1 MSKTVNSKASGAK
14 RLGQIPPYLFA
25 EIDRKVQ
32 EKKRAGVDVI
42 SLGVGDPDMPTPK
55 RIVSVLQEAAVDPE
69 NHRYPSYF
77 GLAELRG
84 AIANWYQDRFSA
96 TLDPA
101 TEILPTMGS
110 KDGISHVPL
119 ALVDPGDVV
128 LAPDPGYTV
137 YVTGALMAGA
147 EAYAMP
153 LTAENAWL
161 PDLSA
166 IPEEVANRARLMW
179 LNYPNNPTAAVAD
192 REFLTSAVEFCRHHG
207 IVLCHDAPYSEIAF
221 DGYRPLSLFEIPG
234 AKEVGLEFHS
244 LSKTFNMTGWRIG
257 WVCGREDLIGHIG
270 QLKTNID
277 SGIFQAVQWAAI
289 EALNGGEGETRAAC
303 EVFARRHKLVADTL
317 NGLGWNIKPPRATF
331 YVWAPVPAGYDSIG
345 FASHVLDEV
354 GVNITPGVGFGAHGE
369 GYFRLSV
376 TAADDRLA
384 EAMRRMEKLRL

>member
-1 MSKTVNSKASGAK
+1 MSRTAGAGAQ
-14 RLGQIPPYLFA
+14 RLGRIPPYLFA

-32 EKKRAGVDVI
+32 EKKRAGIDVI
-42 SLGVGDPDMPTPK
+42 SLGIGDPDLPTPQ
-55 RIVSVLQEAAVDPE
+55 RIVSVLQEAAADPA

-77 GLAELRG
+77 GLTELRE
-84 AIANWYQDRFSA
+84 AIAGWYRERFDV
-96 TLDPA
+96 TLEPN
-101 TEILPTMGS
+101 TEILPTLGS

-137 YVTGALMAGA
+137 YATGAIMAGA
-147 EAYAMP
+147 DPYVMA
-153 LTAENAWL
+153 LTLENNWL
-161 PDLSA
+161 PDLDA
-166 IPEEVANRARLMW
+166 IPDDVAQRARLMW
-179 LNYPNNPTAAVAD
+179 LNYPNNPTAAVAG
-192 REFLTSAVEFCRHHG
+192 REFLERAVDFCRRHG

-234 AKEVGLEFHS
+234 AKEVGLEVHS
-244 LSKTFNMTGWRIG
+244 LSKTYNMTGWRIG
-257 WVCGREDLIGHIG
+257 WVCGRADLVGLIG

-289 EALNGGEGETRAAC
+289 EALNGGEEETRAAC
-303 EVFARRHKLVADTL
+303 ETYARRHRLVADTL
-317 NGLGWNIKPPRATF
+317 NGLGWKIKPPRATF

-345 FASHVLDEV
+345 FAGHVLDQV

-376 TAADDRLA
+376 TAPDARLE
-384 EAMRRMEKLRL
+384 EAMTRLRKLKL

>member
-1 MSKTVNSKASGAK
+1 LKGTTSAGAQ
-14 RLGQIPPYLFA
+14 RLGLIPPYLFA

-42 SLGVGDPDMPTPK
+42 SLGIGDPDLPTPK
-55 RIVSVLQEAAVDPE
+55 RIVSVLQEAAADPA

-77 GLAELRG
+77 GLAELRD
-84 AIANWYQDRFSA
+84 AIAHWYRERFQV

-101 TEILPTMGS
+101 TEILPTLGS

-137 YVTGALMAGA
+137 YVTGALMAGG
-147 EAYAMP
+147 EPYMMP
-153 LTAENAWL
+153 LKPQNHWL
-161 PDLSA
+161 PDLDA
-166 IPEEVANRARLMW
+166 IPDATAERARLMW

-192 REFLTSAVEFCRHHG
+192 RAFLERAVDFCRRHG

-221 DGYRPLSLFEIPG
+221 DGYRPLSLFEIEG
-234 AKEVGLEFHS
+234 AKEIGLEFHS
-244 LSKTFNMTGWRIG
+244 LSKTYNMTGWRIG
-257 WVCGREDLIGHIG
+257 WVCGRADLVGLIG

-289 EALNGGEGETRAAC
+289 EALNGGEDETRAAC
-303 EVFARRHKLVADTL
+303 EVYARRHRLVADTL
-317 NGLGWNIKPPRATF
+317 NALGWSIKPPRATF
-331 YVWAPVPAGYDSIG
+331 YVWAPVPSGYDSIR
-345 FASHVLDEV
+345 FAAHVLDEV

-376 TAADDRLA
+376 TALDARLE
-384 EAMRRMEKLRL
+384 EAMTRLRRLKL

>member
-1 MSKTVNSKASGAK
+1 MSKTASAGAQ
-14 RLGQIPPYLFA
+14 RLGRIPPYLFA

-32 EKKRAGVDVI
+32 EKKKAGIDVI
-42 SLGVGDPDMPTPK
+42 SLGIGDPDLPTPN
-55 RIVSVLQEAAVDPE
+55 RIVSVLQEAAADPA

-77 GLAELRG
+77 GLAELRE
-84 AIANWYQDRFSA
+84 AIAGWYLERFNVGLEPNA
-96 TLDPA
+96 
-101 TEILPTMGS
+101 EILPTLGS

-137 YVTGALMAGA
+137 YATGAIMAGA
-147 EAYAMP
+147 DPYVMP
-153 LTAENAWL
+153 LTLENDWL
-161 PDLSA
+161 PDLDA
-166 IPEEVANRARLMW
+166 IPDDVAERARLMW
-179 LNYPNNPTAAVAD
+179 LNYPNNPTAAVAG
-192 REFLTSAVEFCRHHG
+192 REFLERAVDFCRLHD

-221 DGYRPLSLFEIPG
+221 DGYRPISLFEVPG
-234 AKEVGLEFHS
+234 AREVGLEFHS

-257 WVCGREDLIGHIG
+257 WVCGRADLIGLIG

-289 EALNGGEGETRAAC
+289 EALNGGEEETRVAC
-303 EVFARRHKLVADTL
+303 EIYARRHRLVADTL
-317 NGLGWNIKPPRATF
+317 NSLGWKIKPPRATF

-345 FASHVLDEV
+345 FAGHVLDQV

-376 TAADDRLA
+376 TAPDARLE
-384 EAMRRMEKLRL
+384 EAMMRLRKLKL

>member
-1 MSKTVNSKASGAK
+1 MSKTVHRGAK

-32 EKKRAGVDVI
+32 AKKQAGVDVI
-42 SLGVGDPDMPTPK
+42 SLGIGDPDLPTPK
-55 RIVSVLQEAAVDPE
+55 RIVSVLQEAAADPA

-77 GLAELRG
+77 GLTELRE
-84 AIANWYQDRFSA
+84 AIAGWYAQRSGV

-101 TEILPTMGS
+101 TEILPTLGS
-110 KDGISHVPL
+110 KDGIAHVPL

-137 YVTGALMAGA
+137 YVTGALMAAA
-147 EAYAMP
+147 EPYVMP
-153 LTAENAWL
+153 LTAQNDWL
-161 PDLSA
+161 PDLDA
-166 IPEEVANRARLMW
+166 IPVDIADRATLMW

-192 REFLTSAVEFCRHHG
+192 REFLERAVAFCRRHD

-221 DGYRPLSLFEIPG
+221 DGYRPLTLFEIPG
-234 AKEVGLEFHS
+234 AKEIGLEFHS
-244 LSKTFNMTGWRIG
+244 LSKTFNMTGWRVG
-257 WVCGREDLIGHIG
+257 WVCGRADLVGLIG

-289 EALNGGEGETRAAC
+289 EALNGGEDETRQAC
-303 EVFARRHKLVADTL
+303 AVYARRHRLVADTL
-317 NGLGWNIKPPRATF
+317 NELGWDIKPPRATF
-331 YVWAPVPAGYDSIG
+331 YVWAPVPQGYDSIG

-376 TAADDRLA
+376 TAPDARLE
-384 EAMRRMEKLRL
+384 EAMVRMRKLKL

>member
-1 MSKTVNSKASGAK
+1 MSRTTDAGAQ
-14 RLGQIPPYLFA
+14 RLSRIPPYLFA

-42 SLGVGDPDMPTPK
+42 SLGIGDPDLPTPQ
-55 RIVSVLQEAAVDPE
+55 RIVSVLQESAADPA

-77 GLAELRG
+77 GLAELRD
-84 AIANWYQDRFSA
+84 AIAGWYKQRFDV

-101 TEILPTMGS
+101 TEILPTLGS

-137 YVTGALMAGA
+137 YVTGALMAGG
-147 EAYAMP
+147 EPYMMP
-153 LTAENAWL
+153 LTAENHWL
-161 PDLSA
+161 PDLDA
-166 IPEEVANRARLMW
+166 IPSAVAERARLMW
-179 LNYPNNPTAAVAD
+179 LNYPNNPTAAVAG
-192 REFLTSAVEFCRHHG
+192 REFLERAVAFCQRHG

-221 DGYRPLSLFEIPG
+221 DGYRPLSLFEIDG

-244 LSKTFNMTGWRIG
+244 LSKTYNMTGWRIG
-257 WVCGREDLIGHIG
+257 WVCGRADLITLIG

-277 SGIFQAVQWAAI
+277 SGIFQAVQWAAV
-289 EALNGGEGETRAAC
+289 EALNGGEAETRAAC
-303 EVFARRHKLVADTL
+303 DVYARRHRRVADTL
-317 NGLGWNIKPPRATF
+317 NALGWSVKPPRATF
-331 YVWAPVPAGYDSIG
+331 YVWAPVPKGYDSIR
-345 FASHVLDEV
+345 FASHVLDQV

-376 TAADDRLA
+376 TAPDVRID
-384 EAMRRMEKLRL
+384 EAMTRLRRLKL

>member
-1 MSKTVNSKASGAK
+1 VSRTASAGAQ
-14 RLGQIPPYLFA
+14 RLGRIPPYLFA

-32 EKKRAGVDVI
+32 EKKKAGIDVI
-42 SLGVGDPDMPTPK
+42 SLGIGDPDLPTPK
-55 RIVSVLQEAAVDPE
+55 RIVSVLQEAAADPA

-77 GLAELRG
+77 GLGELRD
-84 AIANWYQDRFSA
+84 AIAGWYRERFDVGLEPNA
-96 TLDPA
+96 
-101 TEILPTMGS
+101 EILPTLGS

-119 ALVDPGDVV
+119 ALVDPGDLV

-137 YVTGALMAGA
+137 YATGAIMAGA
-147 EAYAMP
+147 DPYVMP
-153 LTAENAWL
+153 LTLENDWL
-161 PDLSA
+161 PDLDA
-166 IPEEVANRARLMW
+166 IPTDVAERARLMW
-179 LNYPNNPTAAVAD
+179 LNYPNNPTAAVAG
-192 REFLTSAVEFCRHHG
+192 REFLERAVDFCRLHD

-234 AKEVGLEFHS
+234 AREVGLEFHS

-257 WVCGREDLIGHIG
+257 WVCGRADLVGLIG

-289 EALNGGEGETRAAC
+289 EALNGGEEETRAAC
-303 EVFARRHKLVADTL
+303 EIYARRHRLVADTL
-317 NGLGWNIKPPRATF
+317 NSLGWKIKPPRATF

-345 FASHVLDEV
+345 FASHVLDQV

-376 TAADDRLA
+376 TAPDARLE
-384 EAMRRMEKLRL
+384 EAMTRLRKLKL

>member
-1 MSKTVNSKASGAK
+1 MSKTVAGAK
-14 RLGQIPPYLFA
+14 RLGKIPPYLFA

-42 SLGVGDPDMPTPK
+42 SLGIGDPDIATPR
-55 RIVSVLQEAAVDPE
+55 RIVSVLQEAAQEPA

-77 GLAELRG
+77 GLAELRE
-84 AIANWYQDRFSA
+84 AIAAWYRNRSGVE
-96 TLDPA
+96 LDPA
-101 TEILPTMGS
+101 TEILPTLGS

-137 YVTGALMAGA
+137 YVTGAVMAGA
-147 EAYAMP
+147 EPHIMP
-153 LTAENAWL
+153 LTQANGWL
-161 PDLSA
+161 PDLDA
-166 IPEEVANRARLMW
+166 IPEDVAQRSRLMW
-179 LNYPNNPTAAVAD
+179 LNYPNNPTAATAD
-192 REFLTSAVEFCRHHG
+192 RAFLERAVEFCRRHD

-221 DGYRPLSLFEIPG
+221 DGYRPLTLFEIPG

-257 WVCGREDLIGHIG
+257 WVCGRADLIDLIG

-277 SGIFQAVQWAAI
+277 SGIFQAVQWAGI
-289 EALNGGEGETRAAC
+289 EALNGGEEETRAAC
-303 EVFARRHKLVADTL
+303 EIYARRHRLVAGTL
-317 NGLGWNIKPPRATF
+317 NELGWRIKPPRATF
-331 YVWAPVPAGYDSIG
+331 YVWAPVPDGFDSIG
-345 FASHVLDEV
+345 FARHVLDQV

-376 TAADDRLA
+376 TAPDVRLE
-384 EAMRRMEKLRL
+384 EAMTRMRKLKL

>member
-1 MSKTVNSKASGAK
+1 VDLSRTASVGAQ
-14 RLGQIPPYLFA
+14 RLGRIPPYLFA

-32 EKKRAGVDVI
+32 EKKKAGIDVI
-42 SLGVGDPDMPTPK
+42 SLGIGDPDLPTPQ
-55 RIVSVLQEAAVDPE
+55 RIVSVLQEAAADPA

-77 GLAELRG
+77 GLHELRE
-84 AIANWYQDRFSA
+84 AIAGWYSERFGVA
-96 TLDPA
+96 LEPGD
-101 TEILPTMGS
+101 EILPTLGS

-137 YVTGALMAGA
+137 YVTGAIMAGA
-147 EAYAMP
+147 DPYVMP
-153 LTAENAWL
+153 LTMENRWL
-161 PDLSA
+161 PDLDA
-166 IPEEVANRARLMW
+166 IPDDVADRARLMW
-179 LNYPNNPTAAVAD
+179 LNYPNNPTAAVAG
-192 REFLTSAVEFCRHHG
+192 REFLERAVGFCRRHG

-221 DGYRPLSLFEIPG
+221 DGYRPLSVFEIAG

-244 LSKTFNMTGWRIG
+244 LSKTYNMTGWRIG
-257 WVCGREDLIGHIG
+257 WVCGRADLVGLIG

-289 EALNGGEGETRAAC
+289 EALNGGEDETRAAC
-303 EVFARRHKLVADTL
+303 EVYARRHRLVADTL
-317 NGLGWNIKPPRATF
+317 NSLGWRIEPPRATF

-345 FASHVLDEV
+345 FASHVLDQV

-376 TAADDRLA
+376 TAPDARLE
-384 EAMRRMEKLRL
+384 EAMTRLRKLKL

>member
-1 MSKTVNSKASGAK
+1 MKGTAAAGAK
-14 RLGQIPPYLFA
+14 RLSLIPPYLFA

-42 SLGVGDPDMPTPK
+42 SLGIGDPDLPTPK
-55 RIVSVLQEAAVDPE
+55 RIVSVLQESASDPA

-77 GLAELRG
+77 GLPELRA
-84 AIANWYQDRFSA
+84 AIANWYRDRFSV

-101 TEILPTMGS
+101 TEILPTLGS
-110 KDGISHVPL
+110 KDGISHAPL

-128 LAPDPGYTV
+128 LAPDPGYTP
-137 YVTGALMAGA
+137 YVTGALMAGG
-147 EAYAMP
+147 EPYIMP
-153 LTAENAWL
+153 LTAQNHWL
-161 PDLSA
+161 PDLDA
-166 IPEEVANRARLMW
+166 IPHATAERARLMW

-192 REFLTSAVEFCRHHG
+192 RDFLERAVGFCRRHG
-207 IVLCHDAPYSEIAF
+207 IVLCHDAPYSEIVF
-221 DGYRPLSLFEIPG
+221 GGYRPLSLFEIDG

-244 LSKTFNMTGWRIG
+244 LSKTYNMTGWRIG
-257 WVCGREDLIGHIG
+257 WVCGRADLVALIG

-289 EALNGGEGETRAAC
+289 EALNGGEEETKAAC
-303 EVFARRHKLVADTL
+303 TVYARRHRLVADTL
-317 NGLGWNIKPPRATF
+317 NKLGWSIKPPRATF
-331 YVWAPVPAGYDSIG
+331 YVWAPVPDGYNSIG

-376 TAADDRLA
+376 TAPDARLQ
-384 EAMRRMEKLRL
+384 EAMARMGTLRL